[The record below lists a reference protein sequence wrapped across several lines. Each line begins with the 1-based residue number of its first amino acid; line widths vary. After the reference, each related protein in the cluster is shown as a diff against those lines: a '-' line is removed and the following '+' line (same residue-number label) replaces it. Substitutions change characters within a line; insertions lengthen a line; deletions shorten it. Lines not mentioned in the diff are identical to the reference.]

1 MAFYTYRISATYPAG
16 QPPVGGVGGTYPAA
30 TRFIPQYSPDAGT
43 SWRAIYP
50 GDQPQA
56 LLEAQQRLAEA
67 TSAENTLREKIIAG
81 QLGTFTDFIA
91 YP

>member
-1 MAFYTYRISATYPAG
+1 MANFYLYRISATYPAG
-16 QPPVGGVGGTYPAA
+16 QPPVNGVYPPA
-30 TRFIPQYSPDAGT
+30 TRFIPQYSPDSGT

-56 LLEAQQRLAEA
+56 LSEAQQRLSECV
-67 TSAENTLREKIIAG
+67 SAENTLRDKIVAG
-81 QLGTFTDFIA
+81 TLGTFNDFIA

>member
-1 MAFYTYRISATYPAG
+1 MANFYLYRIAATYPAN
-16 QPPVGGVGGTYPAA
+16 QPPVAGVYPAA
-30 TRFIPQYSPDAGT
+30 TRFIPQYSPDSGT

-56 LLEAQQRLAEA
+56 LSEAQLRLSEVL
-67 TSAENTLREKIIAG
+67 SAENTFRDEVVAG
-81 QLGTFTDFIA
+81 KLGTFQDFIS